1 MTLACRGFK
10 TESHKLSFIVVTSWV
25 RSSFSASIFEELN
38 YLLKTPFL
46 IFFKIVFVV
55 RSNGFNRCV
64 MFFGTIIDSIFCF
77 DRASDTLAVD
87 WALKASHVRR
97 LFWSCGRPF
106 SSLNFLI
113 YGTRTCSITWMT
125 SFSLLQCIPLYTK
138 QKPSGKSMVRS
149 NLFFFL
155 SFVN

>member
-10 TESHKLSFIVVTSWV
+10 TESHKLTCIVVTLWV
-25 RSSFSASIFEELN
+25 RSSFRASIFEELN

-46 IFFKIVFVV
+46 IFFKIVFLV
-55 RSNGFNRCV
+55 RSNGFNICV

-87 WALKASHVRR
+87 WALKASHIGR
-97 LFWSCGRPF
+97 LSIIWQTIFF
-106 SSLNFLI
+106 FKLLNIWHKKLFK
-113 YGTRTCSITWMT
+113 TWMA
-125 SFSLLQCIPLYTK
+125 SFSVRQCISLYTK
-138 QKPSGKSMVRS
+138 QKPSGKSVVRS
-149 NLFFFL
+149 NLFLFL